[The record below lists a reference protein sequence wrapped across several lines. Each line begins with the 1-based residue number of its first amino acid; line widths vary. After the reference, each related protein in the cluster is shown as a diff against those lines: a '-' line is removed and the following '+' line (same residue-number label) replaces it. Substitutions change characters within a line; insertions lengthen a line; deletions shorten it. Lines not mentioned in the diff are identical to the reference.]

1 MELTSHEQK
10 ILDIVNNHPEIMNNP
25 EKRTQIAELYGL
37 SEKTLRNRIAE
48 LKKRG
53 LITSSNSNKESF
65 KPELL
70 NSKGELNLSALWN
83 IILMKKW
90 FILKSSIGVSILG
103 IIYALVAPVYFS
115 SMISMYPAGDLGSG
129 GGSLGEFQGLAKTFG
144 IGGLGPAPSYN
155 IPDIVNSR
163 RLKKNIVLKKWETV
177 QYPDGIDLIQFWE
190 LDEPK
195 LFSLRT
201 WLLKLVK
208 NNSFDTDTI
217 KVLTNEAIIEL
228 DNLIKTNEEV
238 SGLITISVLMQEP
251 QLAADI
257 ANYISEFVKDFI
269 SIEQHREA
277 VRNKNFILR
286 QMKDA
291 KVQLEIS
298 EDELTIF
305 RKNNPSS
312 HETPRSKMMRSR
324 LESGVDEN
332 RAVYITLRQQFEIAK
347 IDEAKENLHINI
359 LDIAEPA
366 VKKAKPKRTLI
377 VIMSFIVG
385 IIASIPY
392 VVYAHT
398 NEEEA

>member
-1 MELTSHEQK
+1 
-10 ILDIVNNHPEIMNNP
+10 
-25 EKRTQIAELYGL
+25 
-37 SEKTLRNRIAE
+37 
-48 LKKRG
+48 
-53 LITSSNSNKESF
+53 
-65 KPELL
+65 
-70 NSKGELNLSALWN
+70 
-83 IILMKKW
+83 
-90 FILKSSIGVSILG
+90 
-103 IIYALVAPVYFS
+103 
-115 SMISMYPAGDLGSG
+115 MISMYPAGDLGSG